1 MASTNV
7 AAKNPASKPK
17 DAEPKLKDS
26 DTGRIKDRLE
36 CGATTAEIATEAYRV
51 CHINALLRRD
61 LHQAHKTI
69 RSNCEAAK
77 KQVVQEDALNEM
89 REELLPT
96 RKLVDRFWN
105 LLGQRKVKVP
115 EDLRASYFALK
126 SMSPDDLEPKKA
138 AEKLKAAVKPLNKA
152 QQRTARKKERERK
165 EREANGT
172 TLFLLHDLDGE
183 TYDARKPIAIVEES
197 EEEGEI
203 VDDVEDEDMTVEDA
217 AAIEHANFMKN
228 GSSWRPRI
236 LPVPKSV
243 PEKVVAPPVVQP
255 SELVAHNVVA
265 GVKRKADDSEPVTAA
280 KMPRIEEDTKTN
292 KVAGVKR
299 KAEDSESFT
308 ATKKPRLEDDAKT
321 DDAEREKRKA
331 EEDANKEGVEEE
343 KLNAE
348 EDAKTNDAEGEKRK
362 AENEAKADG
371 VKKRIER

>member
-17 DAEPKLKDS
+17 DAEPKLKDN
-26 DTGRIKDRLE
+26 DTGRIKNRLE

-69 RSNCEAAK
+69 RSNREAAK

-138 AEKLKAAVKPLNKA
+138 AKAAKKAAEKLKAAVKPLNKA
-152 QQRTARKKERERK
+152 QQRAARKKERERK

-183 TYDARKPIAIVEES
+183 TYDARKPIAIAEES

-203 VDDVEDEDMTVEDA
+203 VDDVEDEDMTAEDA

-243 PEKVVAPPVVQP
+243 PEKVVARPVVQP

-321 DDAEREKRKA
+321 DDAEREKHK
-331 EEDANKEGVEEE
+331 
-343 KLNAE
+343 AE
-348 EDAKTNDAEGEKRK
+348 EDAKTNDTEGEKRK

-371 VKKRIER
+371 VKEEN